1 MATRVAKSNRQK
13 YNFLAA
19 LVSQLDQATEEKDEL
34 RDQFAEASGI
44 ADMQQTLLGVM
55 KQYDDLNQ
63 WVARLELAL
72 EELDSDGSESVGEE
86 PESYDDGDD
95 DADVPWDEPEVGSPR
110 EGHGRVASPVD
121 DPGRRQEQR
130 RGVSEHRRSSRVRAQ
145 PELRKVKCG
154 PK

>member
-72 EELDSDGSESVGEE
+72 EELDSDGGESPGEE
-86 PESYDDGDD
+86 LESYDDGDD
-95 DADVPWDEPEVGSPR
+95 DSDAPWDEPEVGGPR
-110 EGHGRVASPVD
+110 EGDRRVAPPVD
-121 DPGRRQEQR
+121 DAQR
-130 RGVSEHRRSSRVRAQ
+130 REGAGRHLGQHSRTSRVRPQ

-154 PK
+154 PR